1 MISQRIGVV
10 LESLQLRIKE
20 GIKTASTLGFKG
32 IQIDA
37 TQKDITPENLSPTGR
52 RELKRIIDLNRLRL
66 CALGG
71 EIGTGFINEN
81 EFDFLIKR
89 TKEIINL
96 ALDLQANIITIQIGN
111 IPTDTDSTHSHAV
124 SAALNEIGMYAENY
138 GCRLAARVT
147 LDNYSTLKKFLTSLQ
162 TQGIKLI
169 YDPASLITNNLDPI
183 KYIYELHEY
192 IILTNIWDTRQT
204 GEGRRIEAPIGE
216 GIVPV
221 QEFVSTLE
229 SIGYY
234 GFYVIN
240 SKGFQQP
247 IENIK
252 KGKEFLERF

>member
-1 MISQRIGVV
+1 MIRKRTGIV
-10 LESLQLRIKE
+10 LESFRLRIKE
-20 GIKTASTLGFKG
+20 GIKAASTLGFKG

-37 TQKDITPENLSPTGR
+37 TQKDITPENLSATGR
-52 RELKRIIDLNRLRL
+52 RELRRIIDLNRLRL

-71 EIGTGFINEN
+71 EIGIGFINEN

-96 ALDLQANIITIQIGN
+96 ALDLQTNIVTIHIGN

-124 SAALNEIGMYAENY
+124 RAALNEIGLHAENY
-138 GCRLAARVT
+138 GCSLAAKVT
-147 LDNYSTLKKFLTSLQ
+147 LDNYTTLKEFLTSLQ
-162 TQGIKLI
+162 TQGIKLL
-169 YDPASLITNNLDPI
+169 YDPASLMTNNLDPI

-192 IILTNIWDTRQT
+192 IAHTNIWDTRQT
-204 GEGRRIEAPIGE
+204 GEGRRIEVPIGE
-216 GIVPV
+216 GVIPV
-221 QEFVSTLE
+221 QELISALE
-229 SIGYY
+229 SIGYH

-247 IENIK
+247 LENIK

>member
-1 MISQRIGVV
+1 M
-10 LESLQLRIKE
+10 SL
-20 GIKTASTLGFKG
+20 
-32 IQIDA
+32 
-37 TQKDITPENLSPTGR
+37 TGR

-71 EIGTGFINEN
+71 EIGIGFINEN

-96 ALDLQANIITIQIGN
+96 ALDLQTNIITIQIGN

-124 SAALNEIGMYAENY
+124 SAALNEIGIHAENY
-138 GCRLAARVT
+138 GCNLAAKIT
-147 LDNYSTLKKFLTSLQ
+147 YDNYSTLKTFLTSLQ

-169 YDPASLITNNLDPI
+169 YDPASLMLNNLDPI

-192 IILTNIWDTRQT
+192 IVHTNIWDTGQT
-204 GEGRRIEAPIGE
+204 GEGRRIEVPIGE

-221 QEFVSTLE
+221 QEFISTLE
-229 SIGYY
+229 SIGYH

-240 SKGFQQP
+240 SKTIQQP
-247 IENIK
+247 IKNIK
-252 KGKEFLERF
+252 KGKEFLDRF